1 MVKMLKNKMGGH
13 ALPICLGG
21 VRGRRVGLKIQ
32 KRWFNSIPKHQ
43 RILYYV
49 GSWYSGRALVS
60 KTRESCSIRLDPANM
75 LCYFSGRRLPLQ
87 GRGRWFESTTEYH
100 LNNGVKRIRLWNAV
114 GRHHSDIDHSYNSCN
129 PFPIVYVLLV
139 QRKEQRSSKP

>member
-1 MVKMLKNKMGGH
+1 MGGR

-43 RILYYV
+43 KILYYI
-49 GSWYSGRALVS
+49 GSWYSGCALVS
-60 KTRESCSIRLDPANM
+60 KTRESCSIRLGPANM

-87 GRGRWFESTTEYH
+87 GRGRWFESTTEYQFMPRSPSGLRH
-100 LNNGVKRIRLWNAV
+100 TPSKRTYIGSNPIRGTIFIENYKKLL
-114 GRHHSDIDHSYNSCN
+114 YN
-129 PFPIVYVLLV
+129 IYT
-139 QRKEQRSSKP
+139 K